1 MKVEKIVKTTTN
13 SKEYKRLTGYRVS
26 GCPIC
31 APHRG
36 CNRRRNSANRSWKSY
51 RKTKWKGDD
60 HGI

>member
-13 SKEYKRLTGYRVS
+13 SKEYKRLTGYQVS

-51 RKTKWKGDD
+51 RKTKWR
-60 HGI
+60 